1 MGRLQYQRD
10 IQDEPANVHPI
21 WRGIGFLLL
30 GVIAIMSYAGANL
43 LVEANKTKGWITVP
57 TDIRGGVSWAPDLY
71 AELIVMFFL
80 MMIGFGVITIVY
92 SIIYKISRPAE
103 ISICVKIPVHQGE
116 PAAGGAVDKNLF
128 SVGNDVFQILHM

>member
-10 IQDEPANVHPI
+10 IQDEPENVHPI

-43 LVEANKTKGWITVP
+43 LVEANKTKGWIAVP
-57 TDIRGGVSWAPDLY
+57 VDIRGGVSWAPDLY

-92 SIIYKISRPAE
+92 SIIYKISRPR
-103 ISICVKIPVHQGE
+103 
-116 PAAGGAVDKNLF
+116 DLF
-128 SVGNDVFQILHM
+128 KLLK

>member
-1 MGRLQYQRD
+1 MGRHQYQRD

-21 WRGIGFLLL
+21 WRGIGFILL

-43 LVEANKTKGWITVP
+43 LVDANKTNGWITVP

-80 MMIGFGVITIVY
+80 MMIGFGIITIVY
-92 SIIYKISRPAE
+92 SIIYKISRPR
-103 ISICVKIPVHQGE
+103 
-116 PAAGGAVDKNLF
+116 DLF
-128 SVGNDVFQILHM
+128 KLLK

>member
-10 IQDEPANVHPI
+10 IQDEPASVHPI

-43 LVEANKTKGWITVP
+43 IVEANKIKGWITVP

-71 AELIVMFFL
+71 TELIVMFFL

-92 SIIYKISRPAE
+92 SIIYKISRPR
-103 ISICVKIPVHQGE
+103 
-116 PAAGGAVDKNLF
+116 DLF
-128 SVGNDVFQILHM
+128 KLLK